1 MSSLRSATM
10 IRLPAL
16 AAAGAAAALA
26 VAGPAAAEVS
36 GIRAKATVVRIASLG
51 PRVAGSEN
59 ERRAGRIVAE
69 RLRALGYGVVV
80 QRVPLPEGGASRNVV
95 ARSPG
100 RLRAVVVAHLDGVS
114 GTVAAND
121 NASGV
126 AVMLEVARTLR
137 GTDGVLL
144 AALGAEERHE
154 TGSPLHLGSARLVRA
169 LSRSDRGS
177 IRLAL
182 SLDMVGVGGTL
193 NVRGLER
200 RPNSSARLT
209 LERARLL
216 GFRASY
222 LRDEGVSDHAEL
234 TRAGI
239 PAALFTWR
247 WDRCWH
253 RPCDRPRRVKPWKL
267 QPVGRTVVA
276 AVRAAVSR

>member
-1 MSSLRSATM
+1 MRVRASS
-10 IRLPAL
+10 AL
-16 AAAGAAAALA
+16 AGAAAALA
-26 VAGPAAAEVS
+26 LAAPAGAYEVS
-36 GIRAKATVVRIASLG
+36 GVRAKATVVKLASLG
-51 PRVAGSEN
+51 PRVAGSET

-69 RLRALGYGVVV
+69 RLRGLGYTVAV
-80 QRVPLPEGGASRNVV
+80 QRVRLPDGDTSRNVV
-95 ARSPG
+95 GRSPG
-100 RLRAVVVAHLDGVS
+100 PLRAVVVAHLDGVS

-126 AVMLEVARTLR
+126 AVMLEVARALR
-137 GTDGVLL
+137 GTNGVLV
-144 AALGAEERHE
+144 AAVGAEERHE
-154 TGSPLHLGSARLVRA
+154 TGSRLHLGSARLVRG
-169 LSRSDRGS
+169 LSRAERRS

-182 SLDMVGVGGTL
+182 SLDMVGVGTTL

-200 RPNSSARLT
+200 RPNRSARLT
-209 LERARLL
+209 LQRARAL

-253 RPCDRPRRVKPWKL
+253 APCDRPRRVKPWKL

-276 AVRAAVSR
+276 AVRAVLSP